1 MIVRFAGTC
10 LSIATLAATE
20 ALAQATPKA
29 PIRPVTD
36 GYFGSTVVGTYRY
49 LEKSFSAPPIVRPN
63 ANTERA
69 GVLQDGVL
77 TVTLEAKKSTWRLDG
92 PDHPPMT
99 IEAFAEP
106 GKAPLM
112 PGPLVRAPAGTEIR
126 LSIRN
131 SLAVPVTFLLPAA
144 IRGGPDRFS
153 AVDSVVV
160 AAGAVGTLTT
170 KASVPGN
177 YIYRAI
183 TPSGTSKAW
192 KLAGLLG
199 GAVVIDS
206 AGTAPPRDRV
216 LVIMQAMDSAFT
228 AFADSSNGDIRHA
241 PAGIARILYTI
252 NGRSWPNTERI
263 AATVGDSLHWRVINA
278 TFDLHPMHL
287 HGFYYRVDA
296 FSGAFAPPPG
306 AMVVTQLMTPFSTM
320 SMSWS
325 PDRPGNWLFH
335 CHFAL
340 HLLPDSLSAAA
351 DDPHHRDMVGLVL
364 GVNVA
369 QRPGMHAT
377 RQPTAVRHLRLIA
390 VTDSLHSSERRSRA
404 GATSSTP
411 LHQFAADSVP
421 SMHFVL
427 EEHGHAVNGARDFSP
442 EIDLT
447 KGVPVSIMIVN
458 HLAEPTSVHW
468 HGIEVEDSYVDG
480 AAGFSGA
487 GHHLAPAIAPGDSF
501 EVRFTPPRAGT
512 FMYHAHMDEAREEL
526 GGLEGALI
534 VRDSGVAPPVDD
546 HVFFLKGLLND
557 AAHPREI
564 NGETNPD
571 TVVLH
576 VGRAARL
583 RLINLSTADPVP
595 SFVLTSRADSILV
608 GAPDTMLVNWQPRA
622 KDGFDVP
629 SAMQAP
635 RPARQIISMGETYD
649 FEYTP
654 QRTGTLRLE
663 VRTSQL
669 LVRVPIRVD
678 R

>member
-1 MIVRFAGTC
+1 MTTESPVARRISGCLVLALVSVAPARFG
-10 LSIATLAATE
+10 
-20 ALAQATPKA
+20 
-29 PIRPVTD
+29 
-36 GYFGSTVVGTYRY
+36 
-49 LEKSFSAPPIVRPN
+49 APPAALPLVRPN
-63 ANTERA
+63 ANTARA
-69 GVLQDGVL
+69 GVLHDGVL
-77 TVTLEAKKSTWRLDG
+77 IVALEAKKSTWRLDG
-92 PDHPPMT
+92 PDHPAMS
-99 IEAFAEP
+99 IEAFSEP
-106 GKAPLM
+106 DKPPLM

-126 LSIRN
+126 LSVRN
-131 SLAVPVTFLLPAA
+131 SLSVPLTFLLPAA
-144 IRGGPDRFS
+144 IHRGPDRFT
-153 AVDSVVV
+153 ATDSVVV
-160 AAGAVGTLTT
+160 APGAVGLLTT

-177 YIYRAI
+177 YIYRAT

-199 GAVVIDS
+199 GALVIDS
-206 AGTAPPRDRV
+206 AGIAPPRDRV

-228 AFADSSNGDIRHA
+228 ANADSSNGDIRHA
-241 PAGIARILYTI
+241 PPGIARIVYTI
-252 NGRSWPNTERI
+252 NGRSWPNTERN
-263 AATVGDSLHWRVINA
+263 AATVDDSLHWRVINA
-278 TFDLHPMHL
+278 TFDVHPMHL

-296 FSGAFAPPPG
+296 FSGAFAPAPG

-340 HLLPDSLSAAA
+340 HLLPDSHSAAA
-351 DDPHHRDMVGLVL
+351 DDSHHRDMVGLVL

-369 QRPGMHAT
+369 DRGGMHAT
-377 RQPTAVRHLRLIA
+377 RQPAAVRHLRLIA
-390 VTDSLHSSERRSRA
+390 VADSMHTRQRSHA
-404 GATSSTP
+404 GAPSSTP

-427 EEHGHAVNGARDFSP
+427 EEHGHAVEGARDFSP

-468 HGIEVEDSYVDG
+468 HGS
-480 AAGFSGA
+480 
-487 GHHLAPAIAPGDSF
+487 
-501 EVRFTPPRAGT
+501 
-512 FMYHAHMDEAREEL
+512 EEL

-534 VRDSGVAPPVDD
+534 VRDSGVAPPPSIDD
-546 HVFFLKGLLND
+546 HVFFLKGLLDD

-576 VGRAARL
+576 VGRPARL

-595 SFVLTSRADSILV
+595 TFCLTARPDSVLTIAK
-608 GAPDTMLVNWQPRA
+608 DTMIVDWRPLA
-622 KDGFDVP
+622 KDGLDLQ

-654 QRTGTLRLE
+654 QHAGTLRLE
-663 VRTSQL
+663 VRTSQP
-669 LVRVPIRVD
+669 LVTVPIRVD

>member
-1 MIVRFAGTC
+1 MVRRSARHRGRHV
-10 LSIATLAATE
+10 AACV
-20 ALAQATPKA
+20 ALALATVA
-29 PIRPVTD
+29 SARHD
-36 GYFGSTVVGTYRY
+36 A
-49 LEKSFSAPPIVRPN
+49 LLSAPPATLPLVRPN

-69 GVLQDGVL
+69 GVLHDGVL
-77 TVTLEAKKSTWRLDG
+77 TVALEAKKSRWRLDG
-92 PDHPPMT
+92 PDHPAMT
-99 IEAFAEP
+99 IEAFSET

-112 PGPLVRAPAGTEIR
+112 PGPLVRAPVGTEIR

-131 SLAVPVTFLLPAA
+131 SLLVPLTFFLPAS

-153 AVDSVVV
+153 ARDSVVI
-160 AAGAVGTLTT
+160 APGGVGLLTT
-170 KASVPGN
+170 RASVPGN
-177 YIYRAI
+177 YVYRAT

-199 GAVVIDS
+199 GALVVDTG
-206 AGTAPPRDRV
+206 GTNAPRDRV
-216 LVIMQAMDSAFT
+216 FVIMQAMDSAFT
-228 AFADSSNGDIRHA
+228 AHADSSGGDVRNA
-241 PAGIARILYTI
+241 PAGIARIVYTI

-278 TFDLHPMHL
+278 TFDVHPMHL
-287 HGFYYRVDA
+287 HGFYFRVDA
-296 FSGAFAPPPG
+296 FSGPFAPTPG
-306 AMVVTQLMTPFSTM
+306 AMVVTQPMTPFSTM

-351 DDPHHRDMVGLVL
+351 NDPHRRDMVGLVL

-369 QRPGMHAT
+369 DRPGMHAI
-377 RQPTAVRHLRLIA
+377 RQPAAVQHLRLIA
-390 VTDSLHSSERRSRA
+390 VADSLHTGERRSDASAR
-404 GATSSTP
+404 SLTP

-427 EEHGHAVNGARDFSP
+427 EEHGRAVEAAHDFSP

-480 AAGFSGA
+480 VPGFSGA
-487 GHHLAPAIAPGDSF
+487 GQHVAPAIAPGDSF
-501 EVRFTPPRAGT
+501 EARFTPRRAGT
-512 FMYHAHMDEAREEL
+512 FMYHAHLDEVREEL

-534 VRDSGVAPPVDD
+534 VRDSGVVPPVDD

-557 AAHPREI
+557 ATHPREI
-564 NGETNPD
+564 NGESNPD

-576 VGRAARL
+576 VGRPARL

-595 SFVLTSRADSILV
+595 FFCLTARPDSMLI
-608 GAPDTMLVNWQPRA
+608 GAKDTMIVDWRPVA
-622 KDGFDVP
+622 KDGFDLP
-629 SAMQAP
+629 SAMQSP
-635 RPARQIISMGETYD
+635 RPARQMVSMGETYD

-654 QRTGTLRLE
+654 QRRGTLRLE

-669 LVRVPIRVD
+669 VVRVPIRVD